1 MKMKKW
7 RKNFQQCLGHNKN
20 VLEKVESE
28 SENGEDEEM
37 DEEPSTGSDET
48 AVCDVEADGMMN
60 HTIPAPVHVA
70 VPFMISTAMAEHV
83 CDNECSEKD
92 HNEEISCCFPLLYPG
107 ENKIIFQKQRKHYD
121 KKILCKVFLDICN
134 PVTTDDQIY
143 GHKVLICTQVVEY
156 LYDIYALF

>member
-7 RKNFQQCLGHNKN
+7 RKNFQQCLGRNKN

-48 AVCDVEADGMMN
+48 VCDVEADEMMN

-83 CDNECSEKD
+83 CDSECSEKD
-92 HNEEISCCFPLLYPG
+92 HNEEISCCFPLLSRERIRLFSRSK
-107 ENKIIFQKQRKHYD
+107 ENNSRQ
-121 KKILCKVFLDICN
+121 IL
-134 PVTTDDQIY
+134 
-143 GHKVLICTQVVEY
+143 
-156 LYDIYALF
+156 